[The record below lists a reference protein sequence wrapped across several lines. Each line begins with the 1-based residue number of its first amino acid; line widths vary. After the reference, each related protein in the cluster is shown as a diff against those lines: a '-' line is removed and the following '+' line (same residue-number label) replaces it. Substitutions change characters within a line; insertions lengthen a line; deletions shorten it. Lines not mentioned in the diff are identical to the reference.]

1 MTFPMNDDLA
11 ERELSASELDAISA
25 GLVPHGPLPPI
36 RAPRIINR
44 TRRRAIILAAARMR
58 PACRSITEGRTYG

>member
-36 RAPRIINR
+36 RAPRHYQSHPPPRYYPGGGPN
-44 TRRRAIILAAARMR
+44 AAGLQ
-58 PACRSITEGRTYG
+58 IHH